1 MTSCTND
8 ESPTDL
14 LTQGYLR
21 YKFSSLSPILP
32 CLGRIFTWLIGDTTL
47 QSNPATPSLFHQVT
61 PGCPPQETLHPFPP
75 LHSLPSS
82 SPTGWQPAAPPT
94 LGLLQTLHHM
104 AFLWLLWSTLMAAPV
119 QGIFDRNNH
128 VQWYMINDHIC
139 PFCFSQILSS
149 HSPLLLIG
157 FESGRGGRVVRC
169 GGKSSSL
176 GSLLKVTRWNKLK
189 CNLL

>member
-1 MTSCTND
+1 MIKIAPCYTRAVVQNRPPRGDDTV
-8 ESPTDL
+8 
-14 LTQGYLR
+14 
-21 YKFSSLSPILP
+21 LP
-32 CLGRIFTWLIGDTTL
+32 HIAR
-47 QSNPATPSLFHQVT
+47 LFFAWAV
-61 PGCPPQETLHPFPP
+61 ETLHPFPP

-189 CNLL
+189 CNLLKNFHFRKGTGK